1 MTKVLDWAGQG
12 MLFSVHFVEHLPY
25 SVLEGLY
32 PSDLTLLVVVL
43 FAILFSVFI
52 VYKIRE
58 ALFYAIILMIVLLII
73 NTSGVIQKQLQQE
86 VVLFNLPGK
95 TLVALT
101 TGTETIWLTTDK
113 RGTKEKFTSYIK
125 PYEGFR
131 GIRKS
136 SIICLSDSSV
146 LNTSQFEQHQNFL
159 NFKGLTICLLNDR
172 RIIQTEW
179 NHFPHAELII
189 LSGKNQL
196 DRGPIPEY
204 LNNAIWVEDRPSAR
218 DTYVESC
225 TYVPVKDS
233 RHFDTNL
240 GGAVQIRFKPA
251 SPGIAKI
258 ISCGYFSAQ

>member
-32 PSDLTLLVVVL
+32 PSDLSLLVVVL

-58 ALFYAIILMIVLLII
+58 VLFYALILMIVLLII
-73 NTSGVIQKQLQQE
+73 STSGVIQKQLQQE

-101 TGTETIWLTTDK
+101 TGKQTIWLTTDK
-113 RGTKEKFTSYIK
+113 SGTKEKFKSYIK

-136 SIICLSDSSV
+136 SILCYSDSSV
-146 LNTSQFEQHQNFL
+146 LNTSKFEQRQNFL
-159 NFKGLTICLLNDR
+159 NFKGLTICLLNDH
-172 RIIQTEW
+172 RIIQTGR
-179 NHFPHAELII
+179 NHFPPADLII
-189 LSGKNQL
+189 LSGKKQL
-196 DRGPIPEY
+196 DRSPIPEY
-204 LNNAIWVEDRPSAR
+204 LNNAILVEDYAAVRNPGMEGN
-218 DTYVESC
+218 TF
-225 TYVPVKDS
+225 VPAEDS

-240 GGAVQIRFKPA
+240 GGAVQIRFKPVA
-251 SPGIAKI
+251 PGKVKI
-258 ISCGYFSAQ
+258 ISCGYFSAP